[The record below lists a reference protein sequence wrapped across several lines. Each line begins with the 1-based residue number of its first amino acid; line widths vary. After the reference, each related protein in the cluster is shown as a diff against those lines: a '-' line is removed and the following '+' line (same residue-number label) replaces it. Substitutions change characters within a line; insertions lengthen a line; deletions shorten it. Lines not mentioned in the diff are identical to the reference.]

1 MFLLP
6 DIARP
11 QTFIYH
17 LILLYAFI
25 SLLSSS
31 SAQTTVMLTP
41 SKDNTIYSENTS
53 NSNALGNL
61 YAGRAGTSAS
71 GGTRRALL
79 RFDLASIPAGA
90 TITSA
95 SLILTKNRGGAD
107 TNNPSNLHKLSAD
120 WGEGTSF
127 DDPGAGTGP
136 GVGGGIGAPATTN
149 DATWV
154 HRFFN
159 SSFWMV
165 TGGDFV
171 STPSASTV
179 VNLTNGQYTW
189 SGAGLVA
196 DVQSWI
202 DNSATNFGWI
212 LRGDESITSSAA
224 RFNSRESST
233 GKPTLT
239 VQYTTCPANLNLTG
253 TIASGTYQAEV
264 ITASGTVQNSSLVF
278 LKAVDYID
286 LLPDFTVVS
295 GGQLVISLDGCN

>member
-1 MFLLP
+1 MLQLP
-6 DIARP
+6 DNARP
-11 QTFIYH
+11 KTFIHH
-17 LILLYAFI
+17 LILVYPFI
-25 SLLSSS
+25 TLFNLC
-31 SAQTTVMLTP
+31 SAQTTVMVTP
-41 SKDNTIYSENTS
+41 SKDNTIYSEST

-61 YAGRAGTSAS
+61 YAGRAGAMAPS
-71 GGTRRALL
+71 GATRRALL
-79 RFDLASIPAGA
+79 RFDLTSIPAGA

-95 SLILTKNRGGAD
+95 SLILTKNRGGAST
-107 TNNPSNLHKLSAD
+107 TNSSDLHKLSAD

-127 DDPGAGTGP
+127 DNPGTSPGAG
-136 GVGGGIGAPATTN
+136 GGDGTAATTG

-154 HRFFN
+154 HRFFST
-159 SSFWMV
+159 SSWTS

-171 STPSASTV
+171 AASSASTV
-179 VNLTNGQYTW
+179 VNLTHGQYTW
-189 SGAGLVA
+189 SGAGLIA

-202 DNSATNFGWI
+202 DNPATNFGWI
-212 LRGDESITSSAA
+212 LRGAEAIISSSA
-224 RFNSRESST
+224 RFNSKESPT

-253 TIASGTYQAEV
+253 TIATGTYEAEV

-295 GGQLVISLDGCN
+295 GGQLEISLDGCN

>member
-1 MFLLP
+1 MILLP

-11 QTFIYH
+11 QRFIQR
-17 LILLYAFI
+17 LILIYPLI
-25 SLLSSS
+25 SLFSLS
-31 SAQTTVMLTP
+31 SAQTTVMFTP
-41 SKDNTIYSENTS
+41 SKDNTIYSEST

-61 YAGRAGTSAS
+61 YSGRAGAAAS
-71 GGTRRALL
+71 GATRRALL
-79 RFDLASIPAGA
+79 RFDLSSIPAGA
-90 TITSA
+90 TVTSA
-95 SLILTKNRGGAD
+95 SLILTKNKGGAA
-107 TNNPSNLHKLSAD
+107 TTNPSDLHKLSAD

-127 DDPGAGTGP
+127 DDPGGGAGD
-136 GVGGGIGAPATTN
+136 GGGDGATATTG

-159 SSFWMV
+159 TSSWMV
-165 TGGDFV
+165 TGGDFLA
-171 STPSASTV
+171 SPSASTV
-179 VNLTNGQYTW
+179 VNLTHGQYTW

-202 DNSATNFGWI
+202 DNPSTNFGWI

-239 VQYTTCPANLNLTG
+239 IQYTTCPANRHLTG
-253 TIASGTYQAEV
+253 TIATGTYQAEV

-278 LKAVDYID
+278 FKVVDYID
-286 LLPDFTVVS
+286 LLPDFTVES
-295 GGQLVISLDGCN
+295 GAQLEISLDGCN